1 MKLEHIPYEPKSV
14 CEGTRQAVRASCE
27 EKDLYLTLELE
38 QGHPLQIVVT
48 PIGCDKQQHQPK
60 PNQSRWKIWKR
71 NCTYFSE
78 TPFLFKRNNNSTV
91 VLWIVLSSMF

>member
-38 QGHPLQIVVT
+38 QGHPLQIVWW
-48 PIGCDKQQHQPK
+48 P
-60 PNQSRWKIWKR
+60 QSVA
-71 NCTYFSE
+71 T
-78 TPFLFKRNNNSTV
+78 NNNINQKLVKRMLERLGHTPT
-91 VLWIVLSSMF
+91 IVEIGK

>member
-38 QGHPLQIVVT
+38 QGHPLQIV
-48 PIGCDKQQHQPK
+48 
-60 PNQSRWKIWKR
+60 W
-71 NCTYFSE
+71 
-78 TPFLFKRNNNSTV
+78 
-91 VLWIVLSSMF
+91 